1 MPKDIDQKDFED
13 EVIKSKTAVLVDFWA
28 EWCPPCRALSPLL
41 VEVAEEVGDKAKLVK
56 VNVDENQE
64 LRMKYG
70 ITSIPT
76 TIMFKDGEIAE
87 TIIGLRPKQEYL
99 NLIDKHTSED

>member
-13 EVIKSKTAVLVDFWA
+13 EVINSKTAVLVDFWA

-56 VNVDENQE
+56 VNVDENHSN
-64 LRMKYG
+64 
-70 ITSIPT
+70 ITFYIS
-76 TIMFKDGEIAE
+76 FWVCK
-87 TIIGLRPKQEYL
+87 RF
-99 NLIDKHTSED
+99 